1 MTNSGRVRTT
11 FSRSG
16 RSSSKPVGILAI
28 LIGVRGQGSSGLWSA
43 RLSRRLGRANRSGW
57 QRSPRAEPGW
67 PHSVRRAWAPA
78 VGHERGCGAMVR
90 QWAGLAAGALGAAL
104 LSGSVAA
111 HVATV
116 QTDAGAVEDVAAGLD
131 HPWGMAFLPDGCL
144 LVTER
149 TGHLRLP
156 GTEGEISA
164 P

>member
-1 MTNSGRVRTT
+1 
-11 FSRSG
+11 
-16 RSSSKPVGILAI
+16 
-28 LIGVRGQGSSGLWSA
+28 
-43 RLSRRLGRANRSGW
+43 
-57 QRSPRAEPGW
+57 
-67 PHSVRRAWAPA
+67 
-78 VGHERGCGAMVR
+78 MVR

-149 TGHLRLP
+149 TGRLRLP

-164 P
+164 PLAGTPEVFAQGQGGLMDVALDPDFTSSRLVYLAFAQPGEGGAATALGRGRLEEGRSPISR